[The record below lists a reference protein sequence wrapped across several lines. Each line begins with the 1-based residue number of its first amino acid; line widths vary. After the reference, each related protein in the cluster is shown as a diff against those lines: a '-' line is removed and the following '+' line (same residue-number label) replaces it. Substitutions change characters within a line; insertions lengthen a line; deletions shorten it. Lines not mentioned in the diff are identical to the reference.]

1 MGGENSPP
9 LDEGDDMK
17 EKKGKLA
24 RKEAREGY
32 LYALPWFIGFTVF
45 TAGPIIASFL
55 LSFTNWDLIRPAE
68 WIGFGNYNT
77 LLEDP
82 LFWQSLKVTSIYALF
97 SVPLG
102 ILGGLAIAVLMN
114 QKIKGLSVFRT
125 IYYLPAVVS
134 GVAVSLLW
142 SWIFNPDFGVLN
154 YLLSLIGIN
163 GPGWIYDEKWA
174 LPSLIIMSLWGVGGG
189 MVIYLAGLQ
198 GVPTELYE
206 AAIIDGASSW
216 RRFWSITIPMISPVI
231 FFQLIMGIIG
241 SFQIFTQAYIM
252 TGGGPN
258 NATLFYVLYLYRNA
272 FQWFKMGYASALA
285 WVLFIVILILTII
298 QFKLANRWVYYE
310 GGK

>member
-1 MGGENSPP
+1 
-9 LDEGDDMK
+9 MK
-17 EKKGKLA
+17 EYRSKLA
-24 RKEAREGY
+24 RKEAIEGY
-32 LYALPWFIGFTVF
+32 LYASPWFIGFIIF
-45 TAGPIIASFL
+45 TAGPIIASL
-55 LSFTNWDLIRPAE
+55 ILSFTDWDLVNLPR
-68 WIGFGNYNT
+68 WIGFGNYRT
-77 LLEDP
+77 LLDDP
-82 LFWQSLKVTSIYALF
+82 LFWQGLKVTSIYSLF
-97 SVPLG
+97 SIPLG
-102 ILGGLAIAVLMN
+102 IAGGLTIAVLLN
-114 QKIKGLSVFRT
+114 QKIKGLSVFRS
-125 IYYLPAVVS
+125 IYYLPAIVS

-154 YLLSLIGIN
+154 YLLSLIGIK

-189 MVIYLAGLQ
+189 MVIYLASLQ

-216 RRFWSITIPMISPVI
+216 RRFWSITIPMISPVL

-252 TGGGPN
+252 TNGGPN

-285 WVLFIVILILTII
+285 WVLFLIILALTII
-298 QFKLANRWVYYE
+298 QFKLANYWVYYE

>member
-1 MGGENSPP
+1 
-9 LDEGDDMK
+9 MK
-17 EKKGKLA
+17 KYRSKLA
-24 RKEAREGY
+24 RKEAIEGY
-32 LYALPWFIGFTVF
+32 LYALPWFIGFIVF

-55 LSFTNWDLIRPAE
+55 LSFTNWDLIRPPK
-68 WIGFGNYNT
+68 WIGFGNYKALT
-77 LLEDP
+77 EDP
-82 LFWQSLKVTSIYALF
+82 LFWQGLKVTSIYAAF

-102 ILGGLAIAVLMN
+102 IAGGLAIAVLMN
-114 QKIKGLSVFRT
+114 QKIKGLSIFRT

-154 YLLSLIGIN
+154 YLLSLIGIK

-189 MVIYLAGLQ
+189 MVIYLASLQ

-241 SFQIFTQAYIM
+241 SFQVFTQAYIM
-252 TGGGPN
+252 TSGGPN
-258 NATLFYVLYLYRNA
+258 NATLFYVLYLYQNA

-285 WVLFIVILILTII
+285 WVLFLVILILTLV
-298 QFKLANRWVYYE
+298 QFKMANYWVYYE
-310 GGK
+310 TGR

>member
-1 MGGENSPP
+1 MGGRILPP
-9 LDEGDDMK
+9 IDEGDDMK

-68 WIGFGNYNT
+68 WIGFGNYNM

>member
-1 MGGENSPP
+1 
-9 LDEGDDMK
+9 MK
-17 EKKGKLA
+17 RQKSKLA
-24 RKEAREGY
+24 RKEAIEGY
-32 LYALPWFIGFTVF
+32 IYALPWFIGFTVF

-55 LSFTNWDLIRPAE
+55 LSFTSWDLIKFPK
-68 WIGFGNYNT
+68 WIGFGNYKT
-77 LLEDP
+77 LIEDP
-82 LFWQSLKVTSIYALF
+82 LFWQGLKVTSIYALF

-154 YLLSLIGIN
+154 YLLSLIGIK

-189 MVIYLAGLQ
+189 MVIYLASLQ

-216 RRFWSITIPMISPVI
+216 KRFWAITVPMISPVI

-241 SFQIFTQAYIM
+241 SFQVFTQAYIM
-252 TGGGPN
+252 TSGGPN

-285 WVLFIVILILTII
+285 WVLFIVILILTIV

>member
-1 MGGENSPP
+1 
-9 LDEGDDMK
+9 MK
-17 EKKGKLA
+17 EYKSRMA
-24 RKEAREGY
+24 RKEAIEGY
-32 LYALPWFIGFTVF
+32 IYALPWFIGFIIF

-55 LSFTNWDLIRPAE
+55 LSFTNWDLIRPPK
-68 WIGFGNYNT
+68 WIGFGNYKT
-77 LLEDP
+77 LIEDP
-82 LFWQSLKVTSIYALF
+82 LFWQGLKVTSIYASC

-102 ILGGLAIAVLMN
+102 IAGGLTIAVLMN

-154 YLLSLIGIN
+154 YLLSLIGVK
-163 GPGWIYDEKWA
+163 GPGWIYDERWA

-189 MVIYLAGLQ
+189 MVIYLASLQ

-216 RRFWSITIPMISPVI
+216 KRFWAITIPMISPVI

-241 SFQIFTQAYIM
+241 SFQVFTQAYIM
-252 TGGGPN
+252 TSGGPN

-272 FQWFKMGYASALA
+272 FQWFKMGYASSLA
-285 WVLFIVILILTII
+285 WILFLVILILTIV
-298 QFKLANRWVYYE
+298 QFKMASYWVYYE
-310 GGK
+310 GGR

>member
-1 MGGENSPP
+1 
-9 LDEGDDMK
+9 MK

-68 WIGFGNYNT
+68 WIGFGNYNM

>member
-1 MGGENSPP
+1 
-9 LDEGDDMK
+9 MK

>member
-1 MGGENSPP
+1 MGGRILP

-68 WIGFGNYNT
+68 WIGFGNYNM

>member
-1 MGGENSPP
+1 
-9 LDEGDDMK
+9 MK

-154 YLLSLIGIN
+154 YLLSLIGLN

>member
-1 MGGENSPP
+1 
-9 LDEGDDMK
+9 MK
-17 EKKGKLA
+17 RYSSKLA
-24 RKEAREGY
+24 RKEALEGY

-55 LSFTNWDLIRPAE
+55 LSFTNWDLIRYPQ
-68 WIGFGNYNT
+68 WIDFGNYKM
-77 LLEDP
+77 LIEDP
-82 LFWQSLKVTSIYALF
+82 LFWQGLKVTSIYATF

-102 ILGGLAIAVLMN
+102 IAGGLAIAVLMN

-154 YLLSLIGIN
+154 YLLSLVGIR

-174 LPSLIIMSLWGVGGG
+174 LPSLILMSLWGVGGG
-189 MVIYLAGLQ
+189 MVIYLASLQ

-216 RRFWSITIPMISPVI
+216 KRFWSITIPMISPVI

-241 SFQIFTQAYIM
+241 SFQVFTQAYIM
-252 TGGGPN
+252 TNGGPN

-285 WVLFIVILILTII
+285 WVLFLVILTLTIV
-298 QFKLANRWVYYE
+298 QFKIANYWVYYE
-310 GGK
+310 VGR